1 MGALTPLVKVA
12 GRWRTW
18 IAAVT
23 LHTLTG
29 LVVSTAIGAGLGE
42 MGHVLG
48 LGDWPHVI
56 PVAAGGA
63 ALVLAAREVGVVR
76 FPLPQRPLQT
86 EKVWMHEFGPVGAAT
101 LWGVHLSLGFFTWIN
116 YGGFWVVTLLALGLG
131 DPRYG
136 IVLTGGH
143 WLGKTLSLWVAP
155 VVLRDSSDSDEL
167 LAVWGSRTALY
178 RRVQAVGLVAIA
190 VVLGAWLLAPAGGI

>member
-23 LHTLTG
+23 LYTLTG
-29 LVVSTAIGAGLGE
+29 LAVSTAIGAGLGE
-42 MGHVLG
+42 MGHLLG
-48 LGDWPHVI
+48 LGGWPHVI
-56 PVAAGGA
+56 PVAAVGA

-76 FPLPQRPLQT
+76 FPLPERPLQT

-101 LWGVHLSLGFFTWIN
+101 LWGLHLSLGFFTWIN

-143 WLGKTLSLWVAP
+143 WLGKTLSVWVAP
-155 VVLRDSSDSDEL
+155 VLMRDSTDGDEL

-190 VVLGAWLLAPAGGI
+190 LVLGAWLLSPAGGL